1 MTTILIATLL
11 VAPWVGGR
19 PVDIDPGLV
28 HSLDRHLQSAESRS
42 RRGAATEIA
51 PDRLAR
57 MGLAG
62 VRVLSD
68 AEASQVR
75 GSPCPAYDWDG
86 GTFQVIV
93 AHALANQYNFL
104 YTSGFAPALFAPLR
118 APVGGMGVHPR

>member
-1 MTTILIATLL
+1 MTTVLIAALL
-11 VAPWVGGR
+11 VGPWVGGG
-19 PVDIDPGLV
+19 PTGIDPGLV
-28 HSLDRHLQSAESRS
+28 QSLDRHLQSAESRA
-42 RRGAATEIA
+42 RRGGRTEIA

-93 AHALANQYNFL
+93 AHALADQYNFL
-104 YTSGFAPALFAPLR
+104 YISGIAPALFAPLR